1 VAADSTRAILFAL
14 GANAGIAVTKFAAA
28 AYTGSGAMLAEAIH
42 SVADTANQLLLLLG
56 MKRSG
61 RAASE
66 EHPLGYHRV
75 TYFYGMMVALLLFF
89 VGGLFSIY
97 EGWHRLA
104 AHEPL
109 RNPAVA
115 LGVLGVAI
123 VLESISLW
131 GAMRE
136 IRKVQAG
143 RSFWRW
149 FRETRQ
155 SELMVVAG
163 EDIAAL
169 GGLVLAFIAVLLS
182 MVTGHPLFDAYG
194 SIAVGVLLIVV
205 AVAII
210 LEIKG
215 MIVGESAEPATRL
228 AIERHL
234 AQQPEIRRTIRL
246 ITLQWGEK
254 IVIAVR
260 AEMAPT
266 ASAAA
271 LVDAIN
277 RVEASLQAAFPQ
289 ATWVFFEPD
298 VADSG
303 RAYQNR

>member
-1 VAADSTRAILFAL
+1 MAANSTKAIYFAL
-14 GANAGIAVTKFAAA
+14 GANAGIAATKFAAA

-56 MKRSG
+56 MKRAQAGVS
-61 RAASE
+61 AA
-66 EHPLGYHRV
+66 HPLGYYRV

-97 EGWHRLA
+97 EGWHRLSS
-104 AHEPL
+104 HEPL
-109 RNPAVA
+109 HNPVVA
-115 LGVLGVAI
+115 LVVLGVAI
-123 VLESISLW
+123 VLEGFSLW

-169 GGLVLAFIAVLLS
+169 GGLVLAFVAVLLS
-182 MVTGHPLFDAYG
+182 MFTGNPLFDALG
-194 SIAVGVLLIVV
+194 SIAVGVLLVVV
-205 AVAII
+205 AVVII
-210 LEIKG
+210 WEIKG
-215 MIVGESAEPATRL
+215 MIVGESAEPATHR
-228 AIERHL
+228 AIEQHIV
-234 AQQPEIRRTIRL
+234 AQPEIRRVLHL

-254 IVIAVR
+254 IVVAVQ
-260 AEMAPT
+260 AEMVPA

-271 LVDAIN
+271 LVEGIN

-289 ATWVFFEPD
+289 AVWVFFEPD
-298 VADSG
+298 VAK
-303 RAYQNR
+303 

>member
-1 VAADSTRAILFAL
+1 MAANSTKAIFFAL
-14 GANAGIAVTKFAAA
+14 GANAGIAVTKFGAA

-56 MKRSG
+56 LKRAG
-61 RAASE
+61 AAPSE

-104 AHEPL
+104 APEPL
-109 RNPAVA
+109 HNGGVA
-115 LGVLGVAI
+115 LVVLGIAI
-123 VLESISLW
+123 ALESVSLW
-131 GAMRE
+131 GALRE

-169 GGLVLAFIAVLLS
+169 GGLVLAFAAVLLS
-182 MVTGHPLFDAYG
+182 MATGNPLFDALG
-194 SIAVGVLLIVV
+194 SIGVGVLLVV
-205 AVAII
+205 VSIAIMW
-210 LEIKG
+210 EIKG
-215 MIVGESAEPATRL
+215 MIVGESAEPATRR

-234 AQQPEIRRTIRL
+234 AAQPEVRRVLRL

-254 IVIAVR
+254 LVVAVQ
-260 AEMAPT
+260 AEMAPA

-271 LVDAIN
+271 LIDSVN
-277 RVEASLQAAFPQ
+277 RAEASLQAAFPQ
-289 ATWVFFEPD
+289 ALWVFFEPD
-298 VADSG
+298 VPK
-303 RAYQNR
+303 

>member
-1 VAADSTRAILFAL
+1 MAANSTKAIFFAL
-14 GANAGIAVTKFAAA
+14 GANAGIAVTKFGAA

-56 MKRSG
+56 LKRAG
-61 RAASE
+61 AAPSE

-104 AHEPL
+104 APEPL
-109 RNPAVA
+109 HNGGVA
-115 LGVLGVAI
+115 LVVLGIAI
-123 VLESISLW
+123 ALESVSLW
-131 GAMRE
+131 GALRE

-169 GGLVLAFIAVLLS
+169 GGLVLAFAAVLLS
-182 MVTGHPLFDAYG
+182 MATGNPLFDALG
-194 SIAVGVLLIVV
+194 SIGVGVLLVV
-205 AVAII
+205 VSVAIMW
-210 LEIKG
+210 EIKG
-215 MIVGESAEPATRL
+215 MIVGESAEPATRR

-234 AQQPEIRRTIRL
+234 AAQPEVRRVLRL

-254 IVIAVR
+254 LVVAVQ
-260 AEMAPT
+260 AEMAPA

-271 LVDAIN
+271 LIDSVN
-277 RVEASLQAAFPQ
+277 RAEASLQAAFPQ
-289 ATWVFFEPD
+289 ALWVFFEPD
-298 VADSG
+298 VPK
-303 RAYQNR
+303 